1 MRVVNPLVPG
11 AFGTS
16 VGPASRRLTSIRY
29 SSPDQSP
36 RFDLLCP
43 EPVASTPELT
53 VRHRNHEFFSARKQQ
68 SLRVLERGW
77 ASAPSHWV
85 LAGSAERPALQ
96 DSDIRPLSFWRR
108 LLASILGFW
117 LD

>member
-53 VRHRNHEFFSARKQQ
+53 VRHRNHAFFSARKQQ

-77 ASAPSHWV
+77 
-85 LAGSAERPALQ
+85 PAHPVIGCWRGRQ
-96 DSDIRPLSFWRR
+96 SDLLCRTPTSGR
-108 LLASILGFW
+108 LASG
-117 LD
+117 DGS